1 MDVLTGWARMAGQ
14 MGLPSGSFQRFVGLR
29 WINSRVTGHIKDA
42 APEWA
47 AKMLKILQT
56 DGCIY
61 TDVKISL
68 CVAEKDAHRS
78 FGIPHGYV

>member
-1 MDVLTGWARMAGQ
+1 M
-14 MGLPSGSFQRFVGLR
+14 R

-47 AKMLKILQT
+47 AKILKILQT

-68 CVAEKDAHRS
+68 CVAEKDAHCS
-78 FGIPHGYV
+78 FVGPRPPSVGVPVKMPHWFVRLEMV